1 MRWAIRKLAATGCLA
16 PLPLALVAALVAP
29 AAQAQIEIVLSWDDD
44 QAEIGDLNLVKSFVY

>member
-1 MRWAIRKLAATGCLA
+1 
-16 PLPLALVAALVAP
+16 VAALVAP